1 MSKVNVQIA
10 LNNIERIK
18 SELEELTQLVV
29 GLKEDL
35 NYSVENSKNS
45 LSSILK
51 KNEEKSENIN
61 ILETT
66 RKDLQRQ
73 ISEKTSELNEKTSK
87 KDILNSEIQS
97 KRQDLEKLNS
107 VILTEEKNKTE
118 LQTETI
124 GKEEKLQTLNR
135 KIEEKQV
142 LIEATREDTEKEIL
156 AKNEQIRKLNDE
168 KDKIVS
174 RAKALKY
181 LLKKNII
188 SLPEINVIRSL
199 NVPGVDTEENI
210 RKTSGV
216 SDQIVRKI
224 LMDLDERGII
234 TYETLSGKVQKL
246 TEIDI

>member
-1 MSKVNVQIA
+1 MSKVNVQTA

-51 KNEEKSENIN
+51 KIEEKSENIN

-73 ISEKTSELNEKTSK
+73 ISEKTGELNEKTSK
-87 KDILNSEIQS
+87 KDILTSEIQS

-135 KIEEKQV
+135 KIEENQV

-246 TEIDI
+246 TKIDI

>member
-1 MSKVNVQIA
+1 MA
-10 LNNIERIK
+10 
-18 SELEELTQLVV
+18 
-29 GLKEDL
+29 
-35 NYSVENSKNS
+35 
-45 LSSILK
+45 
-51 KNEEKSENIN
+51 
-61 ILETT
+61 
-66 RKDLQRQ
+66 
-73 ISEKTSELNEKTSK
+73 
-87 KDILNSEIQS
+87 SEIQS

-118 LQTETI
+118 LQTETV
-124 GKEEKLQTLNR
+124 GKEEKLQSLNR
-135 KIEEKQV
+135 KIEENQV
-142 LIEATREDTEKEIL
+142 LIEATKEETEKEIL
-156 AKNEQIRKLNDE
+156 AKNQELMKLSDE
-168 KDKIVS
+168 KDKIIS

-246 TEIDI
+246 TRIDI

>member
-1 MSKVNVQIA
+1 MSKVNVQTA

-51 KNEEKSENIN
+51 KIEEKSENIN

-73 ISEKTSELNEKTSK
+73 ISEKTGELNEKTSK
-87 KDILNSEIQS
+87 KDILTSEIQS

-135 KIEEKQV
+135 KIEENQV
-142 LIEATREDTEKEIL
+142 LIEATGEDTEKEIL

-246 TEIDI
+246 TKIDI